1 MISGFFFCKENKN
14 DKEMFGA
21 NFTLHFSLSLL
32 LFNVSKL
39 QNDPMEW
46 FIGSFGMLIKIANN
60 CPRKIFDLVA
70 KPLLLL
76 RPESAMK
83 SLMVNEAYWRTAL
96 LFFSY
101 NLPRLEGGRKIDG
114 AGIKGFYL

>member
-1 MISGFFFCKENKN
+1 
-14 DKEMFGA
+14 MFGG

-32 LFNVSKL
+32 LFNVSEL

-46 FIGSFGMLIKIANN
+46 FIGSFGMLIKIANY
-60 CPRKIFDLVA
+60 CPRKILDLVA

-83 SLMVNEAYWRTAL
+83 SLMVNEPYRGKNL
-96 LFFSY
+96 RNSPSHLFCPD
-101 NLPRLEGGRKIDG
+101 LKEDEK
-114 AGIKGFYL
+114 

>member
-1 MISGFFFCKENKN
+1 
-14 DKEMFGA
+14 MFGG

-60 CPRKIFDLVA
+60 CPRKILDLVA

-83 SLMVNEAYWRTAL
+83 SLMVNEAYWRKTPEKQ
-96 LFFSY
+96 LFFSFHISV
-101 NLPRLEGGRKIDG
+101 P
-114 AGIKGFYL
+114 AGESDP

>member
-1 MISGFFFCKENKN
+1 
-14 DKEMFGA
+14 MFGG

-32 LFNVSKL
+32 LFNVSEL

-60 CPRKIFDLVA
+60 CPRKILDLVA

-83 SLMVNEAYWRTAL
+83 SLMVNEAYWGKDPEKQP
-96 LFFSY
+96 FFSFHIFCPD
-101 NLPRLEGGRKIDG
+101 LKEDEK
-114 AGIKGFYL
+114 

>member
-1 MISGFFFCKENKN
+1 
-14 DKEMFGA
+14 MFGG
-21 NFTLHFSLSLL
+21 NFTVHFLLSLL

-60 CPRKIFDLVA
+60 CPRKILDLVA

-83 SLMVNEAYWRTAL
+83 SLMVNEAYRAKNLRNSPSL
-96 LFFSY
+96 LFCPD
-101 NLPRLEGGRKIDG
+101 LKEDEK
-114 AGIKGFYL
+114 

>member
-1 MISGFFFCKENKN
+1 
-14 DKEMFGA
+14 MFGG

-32 LFNVSKL
+32 LFNV
-39 QNDPMEW
+39 PMEW

-60 CPRKIFDLVA
+60 CPRKILDLVA

-83 SLMVNEAYWRTAL
+83 SLMVNEPYPHLSRHV
-96 LFFSY
+96 
-101 NLPRLEGGRKIDG
+101 
-114 AGIKGFYL
+114 

>member
-1 MISGFFFCKENKN
+1 
-14 DKEMFGA
+14 MFGG

-60 CPRKIFDLVA
+60 CPRKILDLVA

-83 SLMVNEAYWRTAL
+83 SLMVNEPYRGKNLRNRPSL
-96 LFFSY
+96 LFCPH
-101 NLPRLEGGRKIDG
+101 LKEDEK
-114 AGIKGFYL
+114 

>member
-1 MISGFFFCKENKN
+1 
-14 DKEMFGA
+14 MFGG

-60 CPRKIFDLVA
+60 YPRKILDLVA

-83 SLMVNEAYWRTAL
+83 SLMVNEAYWGKDPKKTAL

-101 NLPRLEGGRKIDG
+101 ILPRLEGGRKIAG
-114 AGIKGFYL
+114 VGIKGFYL